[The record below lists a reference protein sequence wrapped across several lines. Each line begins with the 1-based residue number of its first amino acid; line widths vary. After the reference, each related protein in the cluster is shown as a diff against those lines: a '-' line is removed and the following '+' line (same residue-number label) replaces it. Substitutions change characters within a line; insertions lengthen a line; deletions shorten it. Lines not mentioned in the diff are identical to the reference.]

1 MPKPLNAKSNLL
13 FRNSA
18 ADFCGGKMVVQV
30 GRGRHFVSDLEV
42 YVSASDIPIEI
53 KLITFTKKS
62 KAGNI
67 F

>member
-1 MPKPLNAKSNLL
+1 
-13 FRNSA
+13 
-18 ADFCGGKMVVQV
+18 MVVQV

-62 KAGNI
+62 KAGDI